1 MTNNK
6 LAAHMMVQRPYQI
19 INVQNELCVTDGSNT
34 WRSEGIG
41 SKDKRL
47 PNPIKWTT
55 LFLSKIGSIFFTYKL
70 GFASFMTSVSLTYR
84 RIEVKTIMNYK
95 KIFLQCTFC
104 NFTQNRDQLLTRL
117 PITSKSSDCSSTGR
131 SFTIRISDFK

>member
-1 MTNNK
+1 MLLRSRFDSNSTFILIQLTNFIRFYNK

-47 PNPIKWTT
+47 PNPIK
-55 LFLSKIGSIFFTYKL
+55 
-70 GFASFMTSVSLTYR
+70 
-84 RIEVKTIMNYK
+84 
-95 KIFLQCTFC
+95 
-104 NFTQNRDQLLTRL
+104 
-117 PITSKSSDCSSTGR
+117 
-131 SFTIRISDFK
+131 